1 MEVMRYR
8 VKLDMEDSGILK
20 TQMRLKQG
28 DSAITLVFK
37 IMKNGVD
44 VFNEEDV
51 PVVVFRRPDGTSI
64 VGDAS
69 VAEGQYTYSLEG
81 NELQIAGQMIAD
93 VKFNVNSARESTC
106 SFSFECVPDTMSP
119 DTDPAGVFVNSLK
132 DIIDAVQKGVEQV
145 EQAVEIFDVQQIIDL
160 KNQIEAL
167 IEQLPDF
174 TVDDAF
180 SDTSEHAIMNKVVTQ
195 AIDSIQNALNSLSAV
210 ATSGSYNDLTD
221 KPDEY
226 SLPVASE
233 STLGGVKAVNKTAEM
248 TQAVGIDADG
258 NLYAEAGGEKF
269 IDLANEAAY
278 DELTPEEKAQNC
290 YVYEAEEVEP
300 SAETIAYEQGGA
312 ESIKTVVENG
322 IYENITNSL
331 SISSGLSVSRK
342 TFIKSGCIYNTDVF
356 IYGDNNPMTN
366 NAIIATISE
375 EYRPRRQVF
384 LNGACGLRYGNR
396 YPCIFVIGTDGTVK
410 ISFNEG
416 GISSVGEAC
425 LFGTYI
431 G

>member
-44 VFNEEDV
+44 VFNEADV

-180 SDTSEHAIMNKVVTQ
+180 SDTSDHAIMNKVVTQ
-195 AIDSIQNALNSLSAV
+195 AINSIQNALNSLSAV

-300 SAETIAYEQGGA
+300 SAETIAYKQGGA
-312 ESIKTVVENG
+312 ESIKTEIIKRDSYTTEEKLIGKWIDGSNLYSRTIEFTSPSNSTV
-322 IYENITNSL
+322 TNLPALPFSFKLRSLKGVASISDVNNRPIPWYLSSSDSL
-331 SISSGLSVSRK
+331 SVWQRTATQLAVQTPNLFSVP
-342 TFIKSGCIYNTDVF
+342 VVV
-356 IYGDNNPMTN
+356 
-366 NAIIATISE
+366 TI
-375 EYRPRRQVF
+375 EYTK
-384 LNGACGLRYGNR
+384 N
-396 YPCIFVIGTDGTVK
+396 
-410 ISFNEG
+410 
-416 GISSVGEAC
+416 
-425 LFGTYI
+425 
-431 G
+431 